1 MKAKRILAAL
11 TAMAACSAMMG
22 LTAFAE
28 ENVLP
33 DNGAALYEEAD
44 ITAES
49 DVAEPEVYGASITSG
64 DYTYTLSD
72 SGEAYITKYTG
83 LGGNVEIP
91 AFLDGNPVV
100 AIGCKIG
107 YTYYY
112 PFYDRDDI
120 AKITIPNGVKTIGD
134 YCFEYCDNLTVV
146 IMPDTLVSIGNLA
159 FYSCDNLVTA
169 DIPSSVTSIG
179 ENAFEKC
186 KSLAKVNIPAG
197 VTAISRYT
205 FNDCSGLTSVTL
217 PSTLL
222 NIGESAFYNCS
233 KLTSIEIPDS
243 VIGISQEA
251 FRGCTNLNSVKLSSE
266 LTTLP
271 YGLFYDCTNLT
282 SVTVPNKVVTM
293 ANCVFYNCKNLK
305 TAVIPDS
312 VVSMGKST
320 FYNCQSLES
329 VRLSANIATIN
340 PYTFDGCTN
349 LKSVVVPAGVA
360 TIQDYAFR
368 NCKNAMIVYPESAS
382 INGTDVFKNA
392 GAVMTYTITDGVAT
406 ITNVTS
412 SLKEITLPDDIYG
425 TPIGY
430 FTADYVGKVNHKHY
444 PEGGCT
450 ICPSVE
456 TPVERF
462 VERLYTVVLD
472 RPSDPVGKANH
483 VENLLLGKSACDV
496 AYDFV
501 FSKEFLEGGLSNE
514 EVVTRMYRTFL
525 DREPDEAGFLT
536 WKKALDNGCS
546 YAAVMYGFSQS
557 KEFGELCNKY
567 GIVQGTFKLTENRDQ
582 SANLTAF
589 VNRLY
594 NKTLGRNG
602 EPDGLN
608 SHTGAYLQDRNV
620 ERLAYNFVFSP
631 EFTNKNHSNEE
642 FVEIMYQAFFGRD
655 SDPTGREHWLGVL
668 ANGGSRYDVFLGFI
682 GSQEC
687 KELVE
692 SFGI

>member
-72 SGEAYITKYTG
+72 SGEATITKYSG
-83 LGGNVEIP
+83 PGGNVEIP
-91 AFLDGNPVV
+91 AFIDGNPVV
-100 AIGCKIG
+100 SVYGNEYFGGGA
-107 YTYYY
+107 
-112 PFYDRDDI
+112 FYNRDDI
-120 AKITIPNGVKTIGD
+120 VNVTIPNGVRSIGN
-134 YCFEYCDNLTVV
+134 YCFNGCDNLTVV
-146 IMPDTLVSIGNLA
+146 KMPDTLISIGNGA
-159 FYSCDNLVTA
+159 FYNCGNIFSI

-179 ENAFEKC
+179 ERAFDSC
-186 KSLAKVNIPAG
+186 DSLVE
-197 VTAISRYT
+197 VS
-205 FNDCSGLTSVTL
+205 L
-217 PSTLL
+217 PDTLL
-222 NIGESAFYNCS
+222 TIGNSAFYSCDYLAKITIPNSVTTIGRSAFSGCS
-233 KLTSIEIPDS
+233 SLKSIEIPDS
-243 VIGISQEA
+243 VSILDE
-251 FRGCTNLNSVKLSSE
+251 FVFN
-266 LTTLP
+266 
-271 YGLFYDCTNLT
+271 DC
-282 SVTVPNKVVTM
+282 S
-293 ANCVFYNCKNLK
+293 
-305 TAVIPDS
+305 
-312 VVSMGKST
+312 
-320 FYNCQSLES
+320 SLES
-329 VRLSANIATIN
+329 VTLPASLSAIKSCAFQSCKKLNSIILPPSVLTIDKSAFSICQNATV
-340 PYTFDGCTN
+340 
-349 LKSVVVPAGVA
+349 L
-360 TIQDYAFR
+360 
-368 NCKNAMIVYPESAS
+368 YPE
-382 INGTDVFKNA
+382 T
-392 GAVMTYTITDGVAT
+392 AVIKDFSYSSSQKPAAILTYTITDGVAT
-406 ITNVTS
+406 ITSVTS

-444 PEGGCT
+444 PESGCT

-525 DREPDEAGFLT
+525 DREPDESGFLT

-557 KEFGELCNKY
+557 KEFGELCGKY

-655 SDPTGREHWLGVL
+655 SDPVGRENWLSVL

>member
-1 MKAKRILAAL
+1 MKAKRFLAAL
-11 TAMAACSAMMG
+11 TAIAACRAMMG

-28 ENVLP
+28 EEALP
-33 DNGAALYEEAD
+33 DNGAALYEEAE
-44 ITAES
+44 IAAEGE
-49 DVAEPEVYGASITSG
+49 VVEPEVYGASITSG

-72 SGEAYITKYTG
+72 SGEATITKYNG
-83 LGGNVEIP
+83 PGGNVVIP
-91 AFLDGNPVV
+91 AFLDGYPVV
-100 AIGCKIG
+100 SVYGNG
-107 YTYYY
+107 YLAGGA
-112 PFYDRDDI
+112 FYNRDDI
-120 AKITIPNGVKTIGD
+120 VSVTIPNGVRSIGKG
-134 YCFEYCDNLTVV
+134 CFNECDNLTVV
-146 IMPDTLVSIGNLA
+146 KMPDTLKSISEYA
-159 FYSCDNLVTA
+159 FYLCSNLVTA
-169 DIPSSVTSIG
+169 DIPSSVITIG
-179 ENAFEKC
+179 EWAFSGC
-186 KSLAKVNIPAG
+186 KSLAKVNIPVG

-205 FNDCSGLTSVTL
+205 FYNCSGLTSVTL

-222 NIGESAFYNCS
+222 NIGESAFLNCS

-243 VIGISQEA
+243 VIGIAQEA

-282 SVTVPNKVVTM
+282 SVIVPDKVVTM

-312 VVSMGKST
+312 VVSMGNST
-320 FYNCQSLES
+320 FYNCKSLES
-329 VRLSANIATIN
+329 VRLSANITTIN
-340 PYTFDGCTN
+340 PWTFEYCYKLN
-349 LKSVVVPAGVA
+349 SVVVPSGVA
-360 TIQDYAFR
+360 TIQKYAFDQ
-368 NCKNAMIVYPESAS
+368 CKNAMIVYPESAS
-382 INGTDVFKNA
+382 INGDGVFQNT

-406 ITNVTS
+406 ITSVDS
-412 SLKEITLPDDIYG
+412 SRKEITLPDNIFG

-444 PEGGCT
+444 PESGCT

-501 FSKEFLEGGLSNE
+501 FSKEFLEGGLSND

-557 KEFGELCNKY
+557 KEFGELCGKY

-602 EPDGLN
+602 EPEGLN
-608 SHTGAYLQDRNV
+608 SHTGAYLQNRNV
-620 ERLAYNFVFSP
+620 EQLAYNFVFSP

-655 SDPTGREHWLGVL
+655 SDPTGREHWLSVL